1 MSGIPGR
8 APPCVD
14 PVQGQEG
21 QGKIS
26 GSRTKVTIDGKKAK
40 RKAIKKGMICTPGP
54 GEEAKNV
61 DCKT

>member
-1 MSGIPGR
+1 MSILYKGKKVK
-8 APPCVD
+8 A
-14 PVQGQEG
+14 
-21 QGKIS
+21 KIS
-26 GSRTKVTIDGKKAK
+26 GSRTKITIDGKKSK